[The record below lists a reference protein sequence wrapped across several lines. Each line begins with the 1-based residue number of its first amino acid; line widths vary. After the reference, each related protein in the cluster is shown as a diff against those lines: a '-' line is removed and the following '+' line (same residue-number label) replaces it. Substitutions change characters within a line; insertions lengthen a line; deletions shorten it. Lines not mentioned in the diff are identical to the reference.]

1 MTIGLCVQHET
12 ILALQDA
19 WEIINQYGEDIIV
32 CDREEANVTRDK
44 YSSIKYRAT
53 TSTLRYAMKAYPIIF
68 TPSRR
73 QIEKAGLR
81 EECQCIITTAT
92 KSWTDISKTFE
103 DIDMIRDTVILR
115 RNKYLIKEKSNV
127 NQYANTFL
135 YINFGLNLL

>member
-32 CDREEANVTRDK
+32 YDREETNVTRDK

-68 TPSRR
+68 TPSRE

-92 KSWTDISKTFE
+92 KSWIDISKTFE
-103 DIDMIRDTVILR
+103 DIDMIRDTIILR
-115 RNKYLIKEKSNV
+115 SNKYLIKEKSNV

>member
-1 MTIGLCVQHET
+1 MTVAKCVTLET
-12 ILALQDA
+12 KCALKDA
-19 WEIINQYGEDIIV
+19 WDIINQYGEDIIV
-32 CDREEANVTRDK
+32 YDREETNVTREK

-53 TSTLRYAMKAYPIIF
+53 TSTLKYAMKAYPIIF
-68 TPSRR
+68 TPSRQ

-103 DIDMIRDTVILR
+103 DINMIRDTIILR
-115 RNKYLIKEKSNV
+115 DNKYLIKEKSNV